1 MKKEYLP
8 MALGF
13 WGIAVPLIVFGALFG
28 RTAAERV
35 TVFLLA
41 GIFLLVGTLI
51 FKAKR

>member
-8 MALGF
+8 MAVGF
-13 WGIAVPLIVFGALFG
+13 WGVAVPLLVFGALFT

-35 TVFLLA
+35 AIFLLA
-41 GIFLLVGTLI
+41 GIFLLVGALI

>member
-13 WGIAVPLIVFGALFG
+13 WGVAVPLLVFGILFG
-28 RTAAERV
+28 RTTAERV
-35 TVFLLA
+35 AIFLLS
-41 GIFLLVGTLI
+41 GIFLLVGALI

>member
-13 WGIAVPLIVFGALFG
+13 WGVAIPLVFFAFFFC
-28 RTAAERV
+28 RTAAQRV

-41 GIFLLVGTLI
+41 GVFFGVGWLI
-51 FKAKR
+51 YRAKQ